1 MNQDFIGLHEIA
13 KIADVTTSAVGNWR
27 KRFKD
32 FPKPLKQL
40 KAGPVF
46 SKKQVQTWLKR
57 RSKKDNMA
65 DIISFVSEKGGVG
78 KTTALIHTA
87 GALQRFHKK
96 KILVVDADYQRGGLT
111 CRLRPE
117 MLEAFRVGE
126 TSNDLVTL
134 YHAYRTLYSG
144 SETLPRLSVMATKL
158 NIDLIPADPR
168 LNTISVDKMPST
180 NTLRENN
187 KMLLKHLTLIRD
199 CLEKFIED
207 YDYILIDSHPDLHD
221 LEKAIIF
228 ASDYCVSPVKL
239 DQQSSI
245 GVPSTIEAINNV
257 DEDVFSL
264 EKIMEDRDYHKTI
277 FLGALGMMCR
287 EYSGLKYS
295 ELTIYNR
302 LKRTTGIFKNYITEG
317 DGLRQASGQGTL
329 VYDISTQNAEK
340 QSEQFQN
347 FVQELINSI

>member
-1 MNQDFIGLHEIA
+1 MNEDFIGLHEIA
-13 KIADVTTSAVGNWR
+13 ELASVTTAAVGNWR

-32 FPKPLKQL
+32 FPAPLKQL
-40 KAGPVF
+40 KSGPVF
-46 SKKQVQTWLKR
+46 SKQQVQAWLKR
-57 RSKKDNMA
+57 RSKEENVA
-65 DIISFVSEKGGVG
+65 DVLSFVSEKGGVG
-78 KTTALIHTA
+78 KTTALLHTA
-87 GALQRFHKK
+87 GALQRFYKK
-96 KILVVDADYQRGGLT
+96 KVLVVDADYQRGGLT

-126 TSNDLVTL
+126 TSRDLVTL
-134 YHAYRTLYSG
+134 YHAYRSLYSG
-144 SETLPRLSVMATKL
+144 SDSLPKLSVMNTKFE
-158 NIDLIPADPR
+158 IDLVPADPR
-168 LNTISVDKMPST
+168 LNTVSVDKMPPTS
-180 NTLRENN
+180 TLRGNN

-199 CLEKFIED
+199 CLNEFQKD

-264 EKIMEDRDYHKTI
+264 ENLMDNRSYHKTI

-302 LKRTTGIFKNYITEG
+302 LKRTTGIFKNYVTEG
-317 DGLRQASGQGTL
+317 DGIRQAAEQGTL
-329 VYDISTQNAEK
+329 VYDISTLNAQK
-340 QSEQFQN
+340 QSGQFKE
-347 FVQELINSI
+347 FVKELINSI